1 MLLINR
7 EGPSLPK
14 SKDMAYRF
22 TDTEKW
28 GDPWFVDLKPTEKL
42 LFLYIADMCDVA
54 GFMEISVR
62 RMCFDLGL
70 TESGLKGALK
80 GLERGLI
87 IGDDK
92 GIIYLRNFI
101 KNQKNLPLNP
111 RNKAHRG
118 IIRRFEKYAE
128 RFDLEVLSEGVGI
141 DLFTLLGIDPEEYKK
156 ERGFKGASKPLKRG
170 TGIGKGNNN
179 IFTNSIKEG
188 VIGGEPEPEEE
199 SEIIEVEEI
208 DPFRDFQRWISA
220 NAPQVAKMKEP
231 FTREQY
237 LKILE
242 DYNEADVLR
251 ILESMHNYKPLLTKC
266 VSANLTARNWLRR
279 DNVPKGGG
287 SRPVNGINN
296 NSRSK
301 ISNIKNTLEEAL
313 TDL

>member
-1 MLLINR
+1 MGSSFGFATSWLLWVQMFPGMVMVASALPPLLATIINQ
-7 EGPSLPK
+7 
-14 SKDMAYRF
+14 D
-22 TDTEKW
+22 
-28 GDPWFVDLKPTEKL
+28 KL
-42 LFLYIADMCDVA
+42 
-54 GFMEISVR
+54 
-62 RMCFDLGL
+62 
-70 TESGLKGALK
+70 
-80 GLERGLI
+80 
-87 IGDDK
+87 
-92 GIIYLRNFI
+92 
-101 KNQKNLPLNP
+101 
-111 RNKAHRG
+111 
-118 IIRRFEKYAE
+118 
-128 RFDLEVLSEGVGI
+128 
-141 DLFTLLGIDPEEYKK
+141 
-156 ERGFKGASKPLKRG
+156 
-170 TGIGKGNNN
+170 GNNN